1 MSEFAFDR
9 TQRLLGKDG
18 MENLKKSHVAVF
30 GIGGVGGYAVEAL
43 ARSGIG
49 ALTLV
54 DHDRVEPSNLNRQ
67 IIALHSTL
75 GQYKV
80 DAAAARVF
88 DIAPN
93 CHVSTYRCFF
103 SEEHV
108 QTFDFS
114 RYFFS
119 EEHVQTFDFSRYD
132 FVIDA
137 IDSIKSK
144 VLLIETCIRAGTP
157 IISCM
162 GAGNKLDASAFRV
175 CDLAKTKVCPLAR
188 VMRRELKLRG
198 IFHLP
203 VVYSEEPPI
212 TPAKQNT
219 QNQTLQTMYQ
229 QQHQT
234 DVLSNMHTAESAKTN
249 DNDEISSKRNP
260 PGSVSF
266 VPAAAGLLLGGTVVR
281 ALANPDFSLKNMCKL
296 SIFPDMIL
304 LSTPLT
310 ASKARFC

>member
-1 MSEFAFDR
+1 MREYAFDR

-54 DHDRVEPSNLNRQ
+54 DNDRVEPSNLNRQ

-75 GQYKV
+75 GEFKV
-80 DAAAARVF
+80 DAAAARVA

-103 SEEHV
+103 SEEN
-108 QTFDFS
+108 
-114 RYFFS
+114 
-119 EEHVQTFDFSRYD
+119 VQTFDFSRYD

-144 VLLIETCIRAGTP
+144 ILLIEKCIHTGTP

-212 TPAKQNT
+212 TPTKNDT
-219 QNQTLQTMYQ
+219 QNQTLQTMNQ
-229 QQHQT
+229 QPNQINLPQKALAT
-234 DVLSNMHTAESAKTN
+234 ESAKTN
-249 DNDEISSKRNP
+249 NQDETYFKRNP

-281 ALANPDFSLKNMCKL
+281 ALANPDFSLPG
-296 SIFPDMIL
+296 SEAF
-304 LSTPLT
+304 
-310 ASKARFC
+310 

>member
-1 MSEFAFDR
+1 MSEFALDR

-18 MENLKKSHVAVF
+18 MERLKQSHVAVF

-75 GQYKV
+75 GEFKV

-88 DIAPN
+88 DIAPH
-93 CHVSTYRCFF
+93 CRVSTHRCFF
-103 SEEHV
+103 PEKSEKNA

-114 RYFFS
+114 
-119 EEHVQTFDFSRYD
+119 EYD

-212 TPAKQNT
+212 TPIKNDT
-219 QNQTLQTMYQ
+219 QNQTLQTMNQ
-229 QQHQT
+229 QPNQT
-234 DVLSNMHTAESAKTN
+234 DSPPKALATESAKTN
-249 DNDEISSKRNP
+249 NQDETYFKRNP

-281 ALANPDFSLKNMCKL
+281 ALANPDFFLPGREA
-296 SIFPDMIL
+296 F
-304 LSTPLT
+304 
-310 ASKARFC
+310 

>member
-1 MSEFAFDR
+1 MSEFALDR

-18 MENLKKSHVAVF
+18 MERLKQSHVAVF

-75 GQYKV
+75 GEFKV
-80 DAAAARVF
+80 DAAAARVA

-103 SEEHV
+103 SEENV
-108 QTFDFS
+108 QTFDF
-114 RYFFS
+114 F
-119 EEHVQTFDFSRYD
+119 RYD

-212 TPAKQNT
+212 TPIKSDT
-219 QNQTLQTMYQ
+219 KNQTLQTMNQ
-229 QQHQT
+229 QPNQT
-234 DVLSNMHTAESAKTN
+234 DSPPKALATESAKTN
-249 DNDEISSKRNP
+249 NQDETYFKRNP

-281 ALANPDFSLKNMCKL
+281 ALANPDFFLPGSEAFSEHARN
-296 SIFPDMIL
+296 DA
-304 LSTPLT
+304 
-310 ASKARFC
+310 ASMQ

>member
-1 MSEFAFDR
+1 MSEYAFDR

-54 DHDRVEPSNLNRQ
+54 DHDRVEASNLNRQ

-75 GQYKV
+75 GEFKV
-80 DAAAARVF
+80 DAAAARVA

-108 QTFDFS
+108 QAFDF
-114 RYFFS
+114 F
-119 EEHVQTFDFSRYD
+119 RYD

-212 TPAKQNT
+212 TPIKSDT

-229 QQHQT
+229 QQNQT
-234 DVLSNMHTAESAKTN
+234 NFPQKAIVAEAAKTN
-249 DNDEISSKRNP
+249 DQDETSSKRNP

-281 ALANPDFSLKNMCKL
+281 ALANPDFFLPGSEAFSEHARN
-296 SIFPDMIL
+296 DA
-304 LSTPLT
+304 
-310 ASKARFC
+310 ASMQ

>member
-1 MSEFAFDR
+1 MREYAFDR

-18 MENLKKSHVAVF
+18 MERLKQSHVAVF

-43 ARSGIG
+43 VRSGIG

-75 GQYKV
+75 GEFKV

-88 DIAPN
+88 DIAPH
-93 CHVSTYRCFF
+93 CRVSTHRCFF
-103 SEEHV
+103 PEKSEKNA

-114 RYFFS
+114 
-119 EEHVQTFDFSRYD
+119 EYD

-219 QNQTLQTMYQ
+219 QNQTLQTMNQ
-229 QQHQT
+229 QPNQT
-234 DVLSNMHTAESAKTN
+234 DSPPKALATESAKTN
-249 DNDEISSKRNP
+249 NQDETYFKRNP

-281 ALANPDFSLKNMCKL
+281 ALANPDFFLPGSEA
-296 SIFPDMIL
+296 F
-304 LSTPLT
+304 
-310 ASKARFC
+310 

>member
-1 MSEFAFDR
+1 MSEFALDR

-18 MENLKKSHVAVF
+18 MERLKQSHVAVF

-54 DHDRVEPSNLNRQ
+54 DHDRVEASNLNRQ

-88 DIAPN
+88 DIAPH
-93 CHVSTYRCFF
+93 CRVSTHRCFF
-103 SEEHV
+103 PEKSEKNA

-114 RYFFS
+114 
-119 EEHVQTFDFSRYD
+119 EYD

-144 VLLIETCIRAGTP
+144 VLLIEKCIHTGTP

-212 TPAKQNT
+212 TPIKNDT
-219 QNQTLQTMYQ
+219 QNQTLQTMNQ
-229 QQHQT
+229 QPNQT
-234 DVLSNMHTAESAKTN
+234 DSPPKALATESAKTN
-249 DNDEISSKRNP
+249 NQDETYFKRNP

-281 ALANPDFSLKNMCKL
+281 ALANPDFFLPGREA
-296 SIFPDMIL
+296 F
-304 LSTPLT
+304 
-310 ASKARFC
+310 

>member
-1 MSEFAFDR
+1 MSEYAFDR

-43 ARSGIG
+43 VRSGIG

-54 DHDRVEPSNLNRQ
+54 DHDRVEASNLNRQ

-88 DIAPN
+88 DIAPH
-93 CHVSTYRCFF
+93 CRVSTHRCFF
-103 SEEHV
+103 PEKSEKNA

-114 RYFFS
+114 
-119 EEHVQTFDFSRYD
+119 EYD

-188 VMRRELKLRG
+188 VMRRELKRRG
-198 IFHLP
+198 IVHLP

-212 TPAKQNT
+212 KPAKQNT
-219 QNQTLQTMYQ
+219 QNQTLQMMYQ

-281 ALANPDFSLKNMCKL
+281 ALANPDFFLPGREA
-296 SIFPDMIL
+296 F
-304 LSTPLT
+304 
-310 ASKARFC
+310 

>member
-1 MSEFAFDR
+1 MSEYAFDR

-18 MENLKKSHVAVF
+18 MERLKQSHVAVF

-54 DHDRVEPSNLNRQ
+54 DHDRVEASNLNRQ

-75 GQYKV
+75 GEFKV

-88 DIAPN
+88 DIAPH
-93 CHVSTYRCFF
+93 CRVSTHRCFF
-103 SEEHV
+103 PEKSEKNA

-114 RYFFS
+114 
-119 EEHVQTFDFSRYD
+119 EYD

-144 VLLIETCIRAGTP
+144 ILLIEKCIHTGTP

-212 TPAKQNT
+212 TPIKNDT
-219 QNQTLQTMYQ
+219 QNQTLQTMNQ
-229 QQHQT
+229 QPNQT
-234 DVLSNMHTAESAKTN
+234 DSPPKALATESAKTN

-281 ALANPDFSLKNMCKL
+281 ALANPDFFLPGSEAFSEHARN
-296 SIFPDMIL
+296 DA
-304 LSTPLT
+304 
-310 ASKARFC
+310 ASMQ

>member
-1 MSEFAFDR
+1 MSEYAFDR

-54 DHDRVEPSNLNRQ
+54 DHDRVEASNLNRQ

-75 GQYKV
+75 GEFKV
-80 DAAAARVF
+80 DAAAARVA

-108 QTFDFS
+108 QAFDF
-114 RYFFS
+114 F
-119 EEHVQTFDFSRYD
+119 RYD

-137 IDSIKSK
+137 IDSIKRK

-212 TPAKQNT
+212 TPIKSDT

-229 QQHQT
+229 QQNQT
-234 DVLSNMHTAESAKTN
+234 NFPQKAIVAEAAKTN
-249 DNDEISSKRNP
+249 DQDETSSKRNP

-281 ALANPDFSLKNMCKL
+281 ALANPDFFLPGSEAFSEHARN
-296 SIFPDMIL
+296 DA
-304 LSTPLT
+304 
-310 ASKARFC
+310 ASMQ

>member
-1 MSEFAFDR
+1 MREYAFDR

-18 MENLKKSHVAVF
+18 MEHLKKSHVAVF

-54 DHDRVEPSNLNRQ
+54 DNDRVEPSNLNRQ

-75 GQYKV
+75 GESKV
-80 DAAAARVF
+80 DAAAARVA

-103 SEEHV
+103 SEEN
-108 QTFDFS
+108 
-114 RYFFS
+114 
-119 EEHVQTFDFSRYD
+119 VQTFDFSRYD

-144 VLLIETCIRAGTP
+144 ILLIEKCIHTGTP

-212 TPAKQNT
+212 TPTKNDT
-219 QNQTLQTMYQ
+219 QNQTLQTMNQ
-229 QQHQT
+229 QQKQT
-234 DVLSNMHTAESAKTN
+234 DFPQKALAAESAKIN
-249 DNDEISSKRNP
+249 DQDKTYFKRNP

-281 ALANPDFSLKNMCKL
+281 ALANPDFSLPGREA
-296 SIFPDMIL
+296 F
-304 LSTPLT
+304 
-310 ASKARFC
+310 

>member
-1 MSEFAFDR
+1 MSEYAFDR
-9 TQRLLGKDG
+9 TQRLLSKDG

-30 GIGGVGGYAVEAL
+30 GIGGVGGYAVEVL

-54 DHDRVEPSNLNRQ
+54 DNDRVEASNLNRQ
-67 IIALHSTL
+67 IIALYSTL

-80 DAAAARVF
+80 DAAATRVS

-93 CHVSTYRCFF
+93 CRVSTNRCFF
-103 SEEHV
+103 SEEN
-108 QTFDFS
+108 
-114 RYFFS
+114 
-119 EEHVQTFDFSRYD
+119 VQTFDFSRYD

-144 VLLIETCIRAGTP
+144 VLLIEKCIHAGTP

-188 VMRRELKLRG
+188 VMRRELKQRG

-212 TPAKQNT
+212 TPKENETQNPYIFQT
-219 QNQTLQTMYQ
+219 MNQQQNQTNFPPKALA
-229 QQHQT
+229 
-234 DVLSNMHTAESAKTN
+234 AESAKIN
-249 DNDEISSKRNP
+249 DQDETYFKRNP
-260 PGSVSF
+260 PGSVAF

-281 ALANPDFSLKNMCKL
+281 TLANPAFSLPGCEVFRKHTTKN
-296 SIFPDMIL
+296 
-304 LSTPLT
+304 
-310 ASKARFC
+310 AE

>member
-1 MSEFAFDR
+1 MSEFALDR

-18 MENLKKSHVAVF
+18 MERLKQSHVAVF

-75 GQYKV
+75 GEFKV
-80 DAAAARVF
+80 DAAAARVA
-88 DIAPN
+88 DIAPH
-93 CHVSTYRCFF
+93 CRVSTHRCFF
-103 SEEHV
+103 PEKSEKNA

-114 RYFFS
+114 
-119 EEHVQTFDFSRYD
+119 EYD

-212 TPAKQNT
+212 TPIKNDT
-219 QNQTLQTMYQ
+219 QDQTLQTINQ
-229 QQHQT
+229 QPNQT
-234 DVLSNMHTAESAKTN
+234 DSPPKALATESAKTN
-249 DNDEISSKRNP
+249 NQDETYFKRNP

-281 ALANPDFSLKNMCKL
+281 ALANPDFSLPGREA
-296 SIFPDMIL
+296 F
-304 LSTPLT
+304 
-310 ASKARFC
+310 

>member
-1 MSEFAFDR
+1 MSEFALDR

-18 MENLKKSHVAVF
+18 MERLKQSHVAVF

-43 ARSGIG
+43 VRSGIG

-54 DHDRVEPSNLNRQ
+54 DHDRVEASNLNRQ

-88 DIAPN
+88 DIAPHCRVN
-93 CHVSTYRCFF
+93 THRCFF
-103 SEEHV
+103 PEKSEKNA

-114 RYFFS
+114 
-119 EEHVQTFDFSRYD
+119 EYD

-188 VMRRELKLRG
+188 VMRRELKRRG
-198 IFHLP
+198 IVHLP

-219 QNQTLQTMYQ
+219 QNQTLQTMNQ
-229 QQHQT
+229 QPNQT
-234 DVLSNMHTAESAKTN
+234 DSPPKALATESAKTN
-249 DNDEISSKRNP
+249 NQDETYFKRNP

-281 ALANPDFSLKNMCKL
+281 ALANPDFFLPGSEA
-296 SIFPDMIL
+296 F
-304 LSTPLT
+304 
-310 ASKARFC
+310 

>member
-1 MSEFAFDR
+1 MSEFALDR

-18 MENLKKSHVAVF
+18 MERLKQSHVAVF

-75 GQYKV
+75 GEFKV
-80 DAAAARVF
+80 DAAAARVA
-88 DIAPN
+88 DIAPH
-93 CHVSTYRCFF
+93 CRVSTHRCFF
-103 SEEHV
+103 PEKSEKNA

-114 RYFFS
+114 
-119 EEHVQTFDFSRYD
+119 EYD

-188 VMRRELKLRG
+188 VMRRELKRRG

-281 ALANPDFSLKNMCKL
+281 ALANPDFFLPGSEAFSEHARN
-296 SIFPDMIL
+296 DA
-304 LSTPLT
+304 
-310 ASKARFC
+310 ASMQ

>member
-1 MSEFAFDR
+1 MSEFALDR

-18 MENLKKSHVAVF
+18 MERLKQSHVAVF

-54 DHDRVEPSNLNRQ
+54 DHDRVEASNLNRQ
-67 IIALHSTL
+67 LIALHSTL

-88 DIAPN
+88 DIAPH
-93 CHVSTYRCFF
+93 CRVSTHRCFF
-103 SEEHV
+103 SEKSEKNA

-114 RYFFS
+114 
-119 EEHVQTFDFSRYD
+119 EYD

-175 CDLAKTKVCPLAR
+175 C
-188 VMRRELKLRG
+188 ELKLRG

-281 ALANPDFSLKNMCKL
+281 ALANPDFFLPGSEAFSEHARN
-296 SIFPDMIL
+296 DA
-304 LSTPLT
+304 
-310 ASKARFC
+310 ASMQ

>member
-1 MSEFAFDR
+1 MSEFALDR

-18 MENLKKSHVAVF
+18 MERLKQSHVAVF

-75 GQYKV
+75 GEFKV

-88 DIAPN
+88 DIAPH
-93 CHVSTYRCFF
+93 CRVSTHRCFF
-103 SEEHV
+103 PEKSEKNA

-114 RYFFS
+114 
-119 EEHVQTFDFSRYD
+119 EYD

-188 VMRRELKLRG
+188 VMRRELKRRG

-212 TPAKQNT
+212 TPTKNDTQDQILQTINQQ
-219 QNQTLQTMYQ
+219 QNQTNFPQKAI
-229 QQHQT
+229 
-234 DVLSNMHTAESAKTN
+234 VAEAAKTN
-249 DNDEISSKRNP
+249 DQDETSSKRNP

-281 ALANPDFSLKNMCKL
+281 ALANPDFFLPGSEAFSEHARN
-296 SIFPDMIL
+296 DA
-304 LSTPLT
+304 
-310 ASKARFC
+310 ASMQ

>member
-1 MSEFAFDR
+1 MSEYAFDR

-18 MENLKKSHVAVF
+18 MERLKQSHVAVF

-54 DHDRVEPSNLNRQ
+54 DHDRVEASNLNRQ

-75 GQYKV
+75 GEFKV

-88 DIAPN
+88 DIAPH
-93 CHVSTYRCFF
+93 CRVSTHRCFF
-103 SEEHV
+103 PEKSEKNA

-114 RYFFS
+114 
-119 EEHVQTFDFSRYD
+119 EYD

-212 TPAKQNT
+212 TPIK
-219 QNQTLQTMYQ
+219 
-229 QQHQT
+229 
-234 DVLSNMHTAESAKTN
+234 
-249 DNDEISSKRNP
+249 
-260 PGSVSF
+260 
-266 VPAAAGLLLGGTVVR
+266 
-281 ALANPDFSLKNMCKL
+281 MCIRDR
-296 SIFPDMIL
+296 SW
-304 LSTPLT
+304 
-310 ASKARFC
+310 RWE

>member
-1 MSEFAFDR
+1 MSEFALDR

-18 MENLKKSHVAVF
+18 MERLKQSHVAVF

-43 ARSGIG
+43 VRSGIG

-75 GQYKV
+75 GEFKV
-80 DAAAARVF
+80 DAAAARVA

-108 QTFDFS
+108 QTFDF
-114 RYFFS
+114 F
-119 EEHVQTFDFSRYD
+119 RYD

-281 ALANPDFSLKNMCKL
+281 ALANPDFFLPGSEAFSEHARN
-296 SIFPDMIL
+296 DA
-304 LSTPLT
+304 
-310 ASKARFC
+310 ASMQ

>member
-1 MSEFAFDR
+1 M
-9 TQRLLGKDG
+9 
-18 MENLKKSHVAVF
+18 
-30 GIGGVGGYAVEAL
+30 
-43 ARSGIG
+43 
-49 ALTLV
+49 
-54 DHDRVEPSNLNRQ
+54 
-67 IIALHSTL
+67 

-88 DIAPN
+88 DIAPH
-93 CHVSTYRCFF
+93 CRVSTHRCFF
-103 SEEHV
+103 PEKSEKNA

-114 RYFFS
+114 
-119 EEHVQTFDFSRYD
+119 EYD

-188 VMRRELKLRG
+188 VMRRELKRRG
-198 IFHLP
+198 IVHLP

-281 ALANPDFSLKNMCKL
+281 ALANPDFFLPGSEAFSEHARN
-296 SIFPDMIL
+296 DA
-304 LSTPLT
+304 
-310 ASKARFC
+310 ASMQ

>member
-1 MSEFAFDR
+1 MSEFALDR

-54 DHDRVEPSNLNRQ
+54 DNDRVEPSNLNRQ

-75 GQYKV
+75 GEFKV
-80 DAAAARVF
+80 DAAAARVA
-88 DIAPN
+88 DIAPH
-93 CHVSTYRCFF
+93 CRVSTYRC
-103 SEEHV
+103 
-108 QTFDFS
+108 
-114 RYFFS
+114 FFS

-188 VMRRELKLRG
+188 VMRRELKRRG
-198 IFHLP
+198 IVHLP

-260 PGSVSF
+260 PGSVAF

-281 ALANPDFSLKNMCKL
+281 ALANPDFFLPGREAFSEHARN
-296 SIFPDMIL
+296 DA
-304 LSTPLT
+304 
-310 ASKARFC
+310 ASMQ

>member
-1 MSEFAFDR
+1 MREYAFDR

-18 MENLKKSHVAVF
+18 MERLKQSHVAVF

-43 ARSGIG
+43 VRSGIG

-54 DHDRVEPSNLNRQ
+54 DHDRVEASNLNRQ
-67 IIALHSTL
+67 LIALHSTL

-88 DIAPN
+88 DIAPH
-93 CHVSTYRCFF
+93 CRVSTHRCFF
-103 SEEHV
+103 PEKSEKNA

-114 RYFFS
+114 
-119 EEHVQTFDFSRYD
+119 EYD

-188 VMRRELKLRG
+188 VMRRELKRRG
-198 IFHLP
+198 IVHLP

-281 ALANPDFSLKNMCKL
+281 ALANPDFFLPGREA
-296 SIFPDMIL
+296 F
-304 LSTPLT
+304 
-310 ASKARFC
+310 

>member
-1 MSEFAFDR
+1 MREYAFDR

-18 MENLKKSHVAVF
+18 MERLKQSHVAVF

-75 GQYKV
+75 GEFKV
-80 DAAAARVF
+80 DAAAARVA
-88 DIAPN
+88 DIAPH
-93 CHVSTYRCFF
+93 CRVSTHRCFF
-103 SEEHV
+103 PEKSEKNA

-114 RYFFS
+114 
-119 EEHVQTFDFSRYD
+119 EYD

-212 TPAKQNT
+212 TPIKNDT
-219 QNQTLQTMYQ
+219 QNQTLQTMNQ
-229 QQHQT
+229 QPNQT
-234 DVLSNMHTAESAKTN
+234 DSPPKALATESAKTN
-249 DNDEISSKRNP
+249 NQDETYFKRNP

-281 ALANPDFSLKNMCKL
+281 ALANPDFFLPGREA
-296 SIFPDMIL
+296 F
-304 LSTPLT
+304 
-310 ASKARFC
+310 

>member
-1 MSEFAFDR
+1 MSEFALDR

-18 MENLKKSHVAVF
+18 MERLKQSHVAVF

-54 DHDRVEPSNLNRQ
+54 DHDRVEASNLNRQ

-80 DAAAARVF
+80 DAAAARVA

-93 CHVSTYRCFF
+93 CHVSTYRC
-103 SEEHV
+103 
-108 QTFDFS
+108 
-114 RYFFS
+114 FFS

-188 VMRRELKLRG
+188 VMRRELKRRG
-198 IFHLP
+198 IVHLP

-212 TPAKQNT
+212 TLAKQNT

-281 ALANPDFSLKNMCKL
+281 ALANPDFFLPGREAFSEHARN
-296 SIFPDMIL
+296 DA
-304 LSTPLT
+304 
-310 ASKARFC
+310 ASMQ

>member
-1 MSEFAFDR
+1 MSEFALDR

-18 MENLKKSHVAVF
+18 MERLKQSHVAVF

-54 DHDRVEPSNLNRQ
+54 DHDRVEASNLNRQ
-67 IIALHSTL
+67 LIALHSTL

-88 DIAPN
+88 DIAPH
-93 CHVSTYRCFF
+93 CRVSTHRCFF
-103 SEEHV
+103 PEKSEKNA

-114 RYFFS
+114 
-119 EEHVQTFDFSRYD
+119 EYD

-212 TPAKQNT
+212 TPIKSDT
-219 QNQTLQTMYQ
+219 KNQTLQTMNQ
-229 QQHQT
+229 QPNQT
-234 DVLSNMHTAESAKTN
+234 DSPPKALATESAKTN

-281 ALANPDFSLKNMCKL
+281 ALANPDFFLPGSEA
-296 SIFPDMIL
+296 F
-304 LSTPLT
+304 
-310 ASKARFC
+310 

>member
-1 MSEFAFDR
+1 MSEFALDR

-18 MENLKKSHVAVF
+18 MERLKQSHVAVF

-75 GQYKV
+75 GEFKV
-80 DAAAARVF
+80 DAAAARVA
-88 DIAPN
+88 DIAPH
-93 CHVSTYRCFF
+93 CRVSTHRCFF
-103 SEEHV
+103 PEKSEKNA

-114 RYFFS
+114 
-119 EEHVQTFDFSRYD
+119 EYD

-212 TPAKQNT
+212 TPIKNDT
-219 QNQTLQTMYQ
+219 QDQTLQTMNQ
-229 QQHQT
+229 QPNQT
-234 DVLSNMHTAESAKTN
+234 DSPPKALATESAKTN
-249 DNDEISSKRNP
+249 NQDETYFKRNP

-281 ALANPDFSLKNMCKL
+281 ALANPDFSLPGREA
-296 SIFPDMIL
+296 F
-304 LSTPLT
+304 
-310 ASKARFC
+310 

>member
-1 MSEFAFDR
+1 MSEFALDR

-18 MENLKKSHVAVF
+18 MERLKQSHVAVF

-88 DIAPN
+88 DIAPH
-93 CHVSTYRCFF
+93 CRVSTHRCFF

-108 QTFDFS
+108 QTFDF
-114 RYFFS
+114 F
-119 EEHVQTFDFSRYD
+119 RYD

-144 VLLIETCIRAGTP
+144 ILLIEKCIHTGTP

-188 VMRRELKLRG
+188 VMRRELKRRG
-198 IFHLP
+198 IVHLP

-212 TPAKQNT
+212 TPIKNDTQDQILQTINQQ
-219 QNQTLQTMYQ
+219 QNQTNFPQKAI
-229 QQHQT
+229 
-234 DVLSNMHTAESAKTN
+234 VAEAAKTN
-249 DNDEISSKRNP
+249 DQDETSSKRNP

-266 VPAAAGLLLGGTVVR
+266 VPAAAGLLLSGTVVR
-281 ALANPDFSLKNMCKL
+281 ALANPDFFLPGSEAFSEHARN
-296 SIFPDMIL
+296 DA
-304 LSTPLT
+304 
-310 ASKARFC
+310 ASMQ

>member
-1 MSEFAFDR
+1 MSEYAFDR

-18 MENLKKSHVAVF
+18 MERLKQSHVAVF

-54 DHDRVEPSNLNRQ
+54 DHDRVEASNLNRQ

-75 GQYKV
+75 GEFKV

-88 DIAPN
+88 DIAPH
-93 CHVSTYRCFF
+93 CRVSTHRCFF
-103 SEEHV
+103 PEKSEKNA

-114 RYFFS
+114 
-119 EEHVQTFDFSRYD
+119 EYD

-144 VLLIETCIRAGTP
+144 ILLIEKCIHTGTP

-229 QQHQT
+229 QPNQT
-234 DVLSNMHTAESAKTN
+234 DSPPKALATESAKTN

-281 ALANPDFSLKNMCKL
+281 ALANPDFFLPGREAFSEHARN
-296 SIFPDMIL
+296 DA
-304 LSTPLT
+304 
-310 ASKARFC
+310 ASMQ

>member
-1 MSEFAFDR
+1 MSEFALDR

-18 MENLKKSHVAVF
+18 MERLKQSHVAVF

-43 ARSGIG
+43 VRSGIG

-54 DHDRVEPSNLNRQ
+54 DHDRVEASNLNRQ
-67 IIALHSTL
+67 LIALHSTL

-88 DIAPN
+88 DIAPH
-93 CHVSTYRCFF
+93 CRVSTHRCFF
-103 SEEHV
+103 PEKSEKNA

-114 RYFFS
+114 
-119 EEHVQTFDFSRYD
+119 EYD

-188 VMRRELKLRG
+188 VMRRELKRRG
-198 IFHLP
+198 IVHLP

-219 QNQTLQTMYQ
+219 QNQTLQTMNQ
-229 QQHQT
+229 QPNQT
-234 DVLSNMHTAESAKTN
+234 DSPPKALATESAKTN
-249 DNDEISSKRNP
+249 NQDETYFKRNP

-281 ALANPDFSLKNMCKL
+281 ALANPDFSLPGREAFSEHARN
-296 SIFPDMIL
+296 DA
-304 LSTPLT
+304 
-310 ASKARFC
+310 ASMQ

>member
-9 TQRLLGKDG
+9 TQRLLGKNG

-54 DHDRVEPSNLNRQ
+54 DNDRVEPSNLNRQ

-80 DAAAARVF
+80 DAAAVRVS

-93 CHVSTYRCFF
+93 CRVSTYRCFF
-103 SEEHV
+103 SEENE

-114 RYFFS
+114 G
-119 EEHVQTFDFSRYD
+119 YD

-144 VLLIETCIRAGTP
+144 VLLIEKCIHTGTP

-175 CDLAKTKVCPLAR
+175 CDLAKTKICPLAR
-188 VMRRELKLRG
+188 VIRRELKLRG

-212 TPAKQNT
+212 TPTKNDT
-219 QNQTLQTMYQ
+219 QNQTLQTMNQ
-229 QQHQT
+229 QQNQT
-234 DVLSNMHTAESAKTN
+234 DVPQKVFAAEAAKTT
-249 DNDEISSKRNP
+249 DNDETSSKRNP

-281 ALANPDFSLKNMCKL
+281 ALANPDFSLPGSEVFRKHSPENAK
-296 SIFPDMIL
+296 
-304 LSTPLT
+304 
-310 ASKARFC
+310 

>member
-1 MSEFAFDR
+1 MREYAFDR

-18 MENLKKSHVAVF
+18 MERLKQSHVAVF

-75 GQYKV
+75 GEFKV
-80 DAAAARVF
+80 DAAAARVA
-88 DIAPN
+88 DIAPH
-93 CHVSTYRCFF
+93 CRVSTHRCFF
-103 SEEHV
+103 PEKSEKNA

-114 RYFFS
+114 
-119 EEHVQTFDFSRYD
+119 EYD

-212 TPAKQNT
+212 TPIKNDT
-219 QNQTLQTMYQ
+219 QDQTLQTMNQ
-229 QQHQT
+229 QPNQT
-234 DVLSNMHTAESAKTN
+234 DSPPKALATESAKTN
-249 DNDEISSKRNP
+249 NQDETYFKRNP

-281 ALANPDFSLKNMCKL
+281 ALANPDFFLPGSEA
-296 SIFPDMIL
+296 F
-304 LSTPLT
+304 
-310 ASKARFC
+310 

>member
-1 MSEFAFDR
+1 MSEFALDR

-18 MENLKKSHVAVF
+18 MERLKQSHVAVF

-54 DHDRVEPSNLNRQ
+54 DNDRVEPSNLNRQ
-67 IIALHSTL
+67 LIALHSTL
-75 GQYKV
+75 GEFKV
-80 DAAAARVF
+80 DAAAARVA
-88 DIAPN
+88 DIAPH
-93 CHVSTYRCFF
+93 CRVSTHRCFF
-103 SEEHV
+103 PEKSEKNA

-114 RYFFS
+114 
-119 EEHVQTFDFSRYD
+119 EYD

-212 TPAKQNT
+212 TPIKNDT
-219 QNQTLQTMYQ
+219 QNQTLQTMNQ
-229 QQHQT
+229 QPNQT
-234 DVLSNMHTAESAKTN
+234 DSPPKALATESAKTN
-249 DNDEISSKRNP
+249 NQDETYFKRNP

-281 ALANPDFSLKNMCKL
+281 ALANPDFFLPGREA
-296 SIFPDMIL
+296 F
-304 LSTPLT
+304 
-310 ASKARFC
+310 